1 MEELENQL
9 SEIEADFKS
18 AKDSNGW
25 ISGTWNTIKNA
36 TGIGASSNKT
46 QAEINSI
53 KEELEALK
61 NGETDLASAY
71 KNITGKDFSQS
82 ELESLANGETNLS
95 ETSSAGQSIEK
106 YKEGQKMVV
115 DTVADMTSG
124 IVAVGAAALA
134 PVTGGASLL
143 VAGGVGAALKVGIK
157 ASDCIGNEKTYKAAD
172 AVYDLATGF
181 VNGAMSPL
189 TNGLGGAAGTGVA
202 KVFGLRALESTAK
215 EGLEQATKCAG
226 KEIIQDVVQETV
238 EQTGKGLLTK
248 ILAKQGSE
256 YVLKE
261 GAEATLKTTI
271 GKFAAYG
278 ADMMVDGSLSGA
290 ADGAIRAVAEG

>member
-1 MEELENQL
+1 MYQQIKGVELNSQDLNSLKTSNSLANSLDNETQSAIVEELENQL

-115 DTVADMTSG
+115 DTVADVTSG

-143 VAGGVGAALKVGIK
+143 VAGGVGAA
-157 ASDCIGNEKTYKAAD
+157 
-172 AVYDLATGF
+172 
-181 VNGAMSPL
+181 GARSGRRQMR
-189 TNGLGGAAGTGVA
+189 AAGHGGGRRTA
-202 KVFGLRALESTAK
+202 AHLRR
-215 EGLEQATKCAG
+215 G
-226 KEIIQDVVQETV
+226 KRAFQQYRVD
-238 EQTGKGLLTK
+238 LTLFH
-248 ILAKQGSE
+248 I
-256 YVLKE
+256 
-261 GAEATLKTTI
+261 
-271 GKFAAYG
+271 
-278 ADMMVDGSLSGA
+278 
-290 ADGAIRAVAEG
+290 